1 MYLPTRISRYISICN
16 ISVFLFQV
24 LENVKMDPV
33 TKSPTFKFES
43 KSALYDGVT
52 QEINISKA
60 IATNKFD
67 KRDLVTGQKDIK
79 AFRELFGEIKDARRT
94 IVNNMQAMAS
104 ITARDKFYN
113 TIVQSGKIVFDS
125 PTKAQLNLPNRPGY
139 TMARNGMQIKSPL
152 GEEIYTNPMNKKF
165 TSSEFEEAIKF
176 AESMPFDNLMTV
188 EALCS
193 FPQFMLIII
202 LTIFKSKLSLR
213 TLISL
218 VSGWPEIFALVPVI
232 GLPEDLIKSLTKSRF
247 GTLNPTHPSFS
258 ISPL

>member
-1 MYLPTRISRYISICN
+1 MHL
-16 ISVFLFQV
+16 LFPSH
-24 LENVKMDPV
+24 DHPV
-33 TKSPTFKFES
+33 FKFES

-60 IATNKFD
+60 ISTNKFD
-67 KRDLVTGQKDIK
+67 PQDLITGQKDIK

-152 GEEIYTNPMNKKF
+152 GEEIYTNPMNGKF
-165 TSSEFEEAIKF
+165 TSTEFENAIKF
-176 AESMPFDNLMTV
+176 AEALPGESLMKNSIYRYGIAVPKGIAQVAKTVLGPFTHMRNFTSAVAFSYATGNLFKDPRFI
-188 EALCS
+188 LSS
-193 FPQFMLIII
+193 FKKSFNTIQPQL
-202 LTIFKSKLSLR
+202 LYR
-213 TLISL
+213 N
-218 VSGWPEIFALVPVI
+218 
-232 GLPEDLIKSLTKSRF
+232 LPEDQAFYRF
-247 GTLNPTHPSFS
+247 K
-258 ISPL
+258 